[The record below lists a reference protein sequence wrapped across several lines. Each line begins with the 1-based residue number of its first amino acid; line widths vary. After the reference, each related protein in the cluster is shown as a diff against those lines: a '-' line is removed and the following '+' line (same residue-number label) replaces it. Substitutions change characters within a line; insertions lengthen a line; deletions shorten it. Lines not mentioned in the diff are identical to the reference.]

1 MLRRLPVWLILAL
14 ITLLPLTTAYL
25 QGQTCPPLVE
35 RALLEAGDQCANLPR
50 NAACYGFNQV
60 NAAFS
65 VDVAEDFF
73 TTPADVSELLTLES
87 LNTAS
92 LDEALDRWGVAVL
105 NVQANLP
112 NSLPGQGVRFI
123 LFGDVALEN
132 AVPADQVIVPAP
144 PVDVTVNTNANIR
157 SGPSTRTNVIGSA
170 AAGSTLPA
178 EGVNP
183 AGDWVRI
190 DAGEIGVGWI
200 FRELI
205 TPAGDLGSL
214 PVISEESRTPMQA
227 FQFRTGLG
235 PLSCAEAPS
244 ALVIQGPEDVQVSIT
259 ANGVD
264 VTLGSTIILKTD
276 DDTMYLM
283 TVDGEAQANG
293 LRIPEGYMA
302 QSALDEEGQGG
313 PFGDRRRIS
322 REELEELGWLD
333 GLPGT
338 LLNYGLDVPTYD
350 QVRPI
355 STPAPQPTA
364 APGQPTPANPVAN
377 PGTVDCSTFRASS
390 PLDGARFGFQTFYW
404 DPAPG
409 ATSYRLTVVNLG
421 SIEVPATQTTVDY
434 DLAGLG
440 GVFSMTWFVEALSN
454 GAVACRSLDVT
465 IPRESPPPMQAFWGC
480 IDQSGTFE
488 VRWQDLPPD
497 TTSLRF
503 NLPGGPTSP
512 GDGYEIAGPPRNGSQ
527 VFTMRDNVYGASV
540 TAFPSGQTVFLGDLF
555 CFSSD

>member
-1 MLRRLPVWLILAL
+1 MSRRLPIWLVLGLIMILPA
-14 ITLLPLTTAYL
+14 TAAYL

-35 RALLEAGDQCANLPR
+35 RALFEAGDQCAALPR

-65 VDVAEDFF
+65 VDVPEDFF
-73 TTPADVSELLTLES
+73 SEPADTSELTTIQT
-87 LNTAS
+87 LNTAA
-92 LDEALDRWGVAVL
+92 LDEALERWGVAVL

-123 LFGDVALEN
+123 LFGDVQLDN
-132 AVPADQVIVPAP
+132 AVPADQVIVPVAP
-144 PVDVTVNTNANIR
+144 VEIVVNTSANLR

-170 AAGSTLPA
+170 SPGTTLPA
-178 EGVNP
+178 DGLNA
-183 AGDWVRI
+183 AGDWVRL
-190 DAGEIGVGWI
+190 DLGEEGIGWI

-205 TPAGDLGSL
+205 TPAGDLSTL
-214 PVISEESRTPMQA
+214 PTISEESRTPMQA

-235 PLSCAEAPS
+235 PLSCNEAPS
-244 ALVIQGPEDVQVSIT
+244 ALILQGPEDVKVNIT

-283 TVDGEAQANG
+283 TVDGEAEANG
-293 LRIPEGYMA
+293 LRIPAGYMA
-302 QSALDEEGQGG
+302 ESPLDEEGQGDS
-313 PFGDRRRIS
+313 FGNRRRIS
-322 REELEELGWLD
+322 REELDELGWLD
-333 GLPGT
+333 ELPES
-338 LLNYGLDVPTYD
+338 LLNYPVDVPTYD

-355 STPAPQPTA
+355 NTPAPQATA
-364 APGQPTPANPVAN
+364 VPGGTPAPTQPVTN
-377 PGTVDCSTFRASS
+377 SGTVDCSTFRASS
-390 PLDGARFGFQTFYW
+390 PLDGARFGFQTFFW

-409 ATSYRLTVVNLG
+409 ATSYRLSVVGLG

-440 GVFSMTWFVEALSN
+440 GVFSMTWFVEALNN

-480 IDQSGTFE
+480 IDQVGTFDIA
-488 VRWQDLPPD
+488 WQDLPPD

-512 GDGYEIAGPPRNGSQ
+512 GDGYEIPGRPG
-527 VFTMRDNVYGASV
+527 
-540 TAFPSGQTVFLGDLF
+540 LF
-555 CFSSD
+555 YQ